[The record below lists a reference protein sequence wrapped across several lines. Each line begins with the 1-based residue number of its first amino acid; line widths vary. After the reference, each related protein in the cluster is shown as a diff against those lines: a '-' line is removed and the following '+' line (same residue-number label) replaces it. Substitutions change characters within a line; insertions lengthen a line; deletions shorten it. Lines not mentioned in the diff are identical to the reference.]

1 MIDLELPSSPFSMP
15 LDAFASSEPAGRIGS
30 AAMFVTI
37 YLGVIVGFG
46 AVMAA
51 LVRAVGG

>member
-15 LDAFASSEPAGRIGS
+15 RDAFASSEPAGRIGS